1 MNKKQVLERII
12 EESGNCTW
20 SNPSICKN
28 CPLGQLRLD
37 EKNEYMN
44 CIEAVGADGLSEEEA
59 DLKYLGAAQ
68 KALLSLEIDEI
79 LKDKSEV

>member
-1 MNKKQVLERII
+1 MNKKQILEKII
-12 EESGNCTW
+12 KEDGNCTW

-28 CPLGQLRLD
+28 CPLGQLKLN

-44 CIEAVGADGLSEEEA
+44 CIEAVGVDGLSEEEA
-59 DLKYLGAAQ
+59 DIKYLDAAQ
-68 KALLSLEIDEI
+68 KALLSLEIHEI